1 MQPKAF
7 GKEIYNG
14 SNCLED
20 CISLIESSPGIYLFS
35 SPSLWSAYVENNK
48 LEKILNK
55 ARINFCD
62 GIGTM
67 LCCAIQSQ
75 QLPVRIKGPD
85 LTDAALKSW
94 KDKEMVFLVWEETGF
109 KKLKEKYQLSQSHC
123 IQRSEQGMS
132 KEAITKDISK
142 IKKVVKSP
150 MAIWVCL
157 GSPKQ
162 EYWAMEAKEYFP
174 KSRLLPIGAAFD
186 FVSGNKRRC
195 PVKLQNWGLEWAY
208 RFWQEPKRLFGRTLF
223 TNAKMIFYS
232 LIYRDEPNTPILKR
246 IADITIGS
254 LGLLVSVPI
263 VLISSLLIWW
273 EDGFTPIFKQR
284 RIGKD
289 GKPFTFYKLRS
300 MVPNAEKYQ
309 APLKELNEYK
319 NGIPFKISGDPRITS
334 IGKFLR
340 RWSLDELP
348 QIWNVLT
355 GDMSLVGPRPALP
368 EEVNLYSTDQR
379 KRLGVLPGI
388 TGLWQIN
395 AREKRCFDKQVDYD
409 LKYIEEQSPIKD
421 LKIIIKTIPRI
432 ISGDG
437 AH

>member
-1 MQPKAF
+1 
-7 GKEIYNG
+7 
-14 SNCLED
+14 
-20 CISLIESSPGIYLFS
+20 
-35 SPSLWSAYVENNK
+35 
-48 LEKILNK
+48 
-55 ARINFCD
+55 
-62 GIGTM
+62 
-67 LCCAIQSQ
+67 
-75 QLPVRIKGPD
+75 
-85 LTDAALKSW
+85 
-94 KDKEMVFLVWEETGF
+94 
-109 KKLKEKYQLSQSHC
+109 
-123 IQRSEQGMS
+123 
-132 KEAITKDISK
+132 
-142 IKKVVKSP
+142 
-150 MAIWVCL
+150 
-157 GSPKQ
+157 
-162 EYWAMEAKEYFP
+162 
-174 KSRLLPIGAAFD
+174 
-186 FVSGNKRRC
+186 
-195 PVKLQNWGLEWAY
+195 
-208 RFWQEPKRLFGRTLF
+208 
-223 TNAKMIFYS
+223 MIFYS
-232 LIYRDEPNTPILKR
+232 LIYRDEPNTPALKR

-395 AREKRCFDKQVDYD
+395 ARGKRCFDKQVDYD